1 MICDRSVVAGS
12 CIERQRFLISGTT
25 RPVLYLD
32 GKTPELNDKLAN
44 LTISGA
50 KIFDVSFKKETGRV
64 SSGDDLGGS
73 FRMILLTSSTVGLT
87 GAK

>member
-1 MICDRSVVAGS
+1 M
-12 CIERQRFLISGTT
+12 
-25 RPVLYLD
+25 YLD

-73 FRMILLTSSTVGLT
+73 FSYDIVNFVNSNRS
-87 GAK
+87 